1 MMEAVAF
8 QGLIGLSLAM
18 YLWLISAGLTI
29 IFGVLGIVNFAHG
42 SLFMVGAYLA
52 YTFYGQIG
60 LPFPL
65 AIVLSLIGTGLVGLV
80 MERVLSRIYGI
91 DEAYQL
97 LLTFGFILILDDAV
111 KMIWGGVFKIPP
123 IPAFLDG
130 ALPVFGKSFPVYN
143 IFVIAVGLIVALAL
157 WLAFEK
163 TWWGRIVRAT
173 AADREMASAIGV
185 NVPGMTTMGFDGCP
199 LKHGTAIVG
208 GLRSVSVTLPFSP
221 RSTVR
226 VTGESCCTSGQSPG
240 SAGSGFGR
248 ASSVA
253 AGSEG
258 GAVVAAGGG
267 VVVSGTTE
275 GVSSLVPAVVQAVRA
290 AMVMSIAATPGRI
303 RRRTSL
309 RMPLILGPMRI
320 PPGRVRPRAR
330 ACRGGRPPSRR
341 SGRSTRARRGRAS
354 P

>member
-80 MERVLSRIYGI
+80 MERFLSRIYGI

-185 NVPGMTTMGFDGCP
+185 NVPRVFSGVFVVGAMLAALGG
-199 LKHGTAIVG
+199 AIGIPVRVVAPGIGAAMIIQAFIITVIG
-208 GLRSVSVTLPFSP
+208 GLGNLK
-221 RSTVR
+221 
-226 VTGESCCTSGQSPG
+226 
-240 SAGSGFGR
+240 
-248 ASSVA
+248 
-253 AGSEG
+253 
-258 GAVVAAGGG
+258 GAF
-267 VVVSGTTE
+267 
-275 GVSSLVPAVVQAVRA
+275 VSSLIVGVLSAYGTLFFPVFELFFIFVIMAVV
-290 AMVMSIAATPGRI
+290 
-303 RRRTSL
+303 L
-309 RMPLILGPMRI
+309 L
-320 PPGRVRPRAR
+320 VRPQGLFAR
-330 ACRGGRPPSRR
+330 
-341 SGRSTRARRGRAS
+341 
-354 P
+354 